1 MSIDTRVSNDV
12 KLRVLGGAVV
22 LIAVITYLRFCGN
35 VALPPRR
42 EAPPPPPADTRLAT
56 QSKSSAN
63 PAVYRT
69 FLEKDAA
76 IANVRVPTVEEM
88 SRKLNYRSDEAR
100 HVLEVGM
107 PAIDLAGLRLKVEHA
122 NDSLVLRVDNRTGAD
137 VAYLVT
143 TQPAPKFRDCNSARS
158 LPFDAL
164 VIAKDS
170 SEVRTECTWHDNIS
184 LVVTKVETLEL
195 APLSAYY
202 IHLLPPLL
210 LGVDDRVARG
220 HRWTGETCSAVIS
233 QSVRAGLA
241 KGEIGW
247 RDLADFFA
255 RHRCQTYLF
264 PSNYR
269 AFKSD
274 NERPI
279 PYVDSGN

>member
-1 MSIDTRVSNDV
+1 MSIDSRVSNDV

-22 LIAVITYLRFCGN
+22 LVAVITYVRFCGA
-35 VALPPRR
+35 VSLPPRG
-42 EAPPPPPADTRLAT
+42 EAPPIAAVASTPT
-56 QSKSSAN
+56 QAKSSAN

-69 FLEKDAA
+69 YLDKDATL
-76 IANVRVPTVEEM
+76 ANVRVPTIEDM

-100 HVLEVGM
+100 HVLEAGM
-107 PAIDLAGLRLKVEHA
+107 PAIELAGLRLKVEHS
-122 NDSLVLRVDNRTGAD
+122 NDSLVLRIDNRTGAD

-164 VIAKDS
+164 VLAKDS

-184 LVVTKVETLEL
+184 LIVTKVETLEL
-195 APLSAYY
+195 SPLGAYY
-202 IHLLPPLL
+202 IHLLPPRL
-210 LGVDDRVARG
+210 LGIDDRISRG
-220 HRWTGETCSAVIS
+220 HRWDGETCSAVMS
-233 QSVRAGLA
+233 QSVRAGVA

-247 RDLADFFA
+247 RDLVDFFA